1 MLLHAW
7 APASSVDQNEPN
19 PGMENKP
26 GAETID
32 VEHRDEDD
40 TQPAQVV
47 EEDNSA
53 QADEDGWIR
62 RQR

>member
-1 MLLHAW
+1 
-7 APASSVDQNEPN
+7 
-19 PGMENKP
+19 MENKP